1 MIPRRYSPIPRRSR
15 KPRASGDDPGLD
27 VIVEWAPQ
35 VNPARAGMIRIHATV
50 PWRSEG
56 KPRASGDDP
65 MYVND
70 AIGFRM

>member
-1 MIPRRYSPIPRRSR
+1 MIPE
-15 KPRASGDDPGLD
+15 KQSGTC
-27 VIVEWAPQ
+27 
-35 VNPARAGMIRIHATV
+35 HYY
-50 PWRSEG
+50 G

>member
-1 MIPRRYSPIPRRSR
+1 
-15 KPRASGDDPGLD
+15 
-27 VIVEWAPQ
+27 
-35 VNPARAGMIRIHATV
+35 MIRADSSLGTSG
-50 PWRSEG
+50 RG

>member
-1 MIPRRYSPIPRRSR
+1 MIPMTWPMSSVRLS
-15 KPRASGDDPGLD
+15 
-27 VIVEWAPQ
+27 
-35 VNPARAGMIRIHATV
+35 
-50 PWRSEG
+50 

>member
-1 MIPRRYSPIPRRSR
+1 MILSAGPSGSN
-15 KPRASGDDPGLD
+15 KPC
-27 VIVEWAPQ
+27 
-35 VNPARAGMIRIHATV
+35 
-50 PWRSEG
+50 

>member
-1 MIPRRYSPIPRRSR
+1 MILSDTTGRI
-15 KPRASGDDPGLD
+15 DD
-27 VIVEWAPQ
+27 
-35 VNPARAGMIRIHATV
+35 M
-50 PWRSEG
+50 S